1 MNGSAILQTETRT
14 GPTAQTRNRRVIEI
28 APISQKA
35 PIYRKYVKRREKTET
50 IKCPGT
56 NILIV
61 PDHRKINEVEKA
73 GIVSTEPTMIGV
85 LMINYSSK

>member
-14 GPTAQTRNRRVIEI
+14 GPTAQIPNHHAIEI
-28 APISQKA
+28 APISRKA
-35 PIYRKYVKRREKTET
+35 PIYRKYVKRREKIET
-50 IKCPGT
+50 TKCPGT

-61 PDHRKINEVEKA
+61 PDHQKINEVVKA

-85 LMINYSSK
+85 LMRNYSSK

>member
-1 MNGSAILQTETRT
+1 MDRVETAMNGSAILQTETRT

-28 APISQKA
+28 APISRKA

-56 NILIV
+56 NILVGVRI
-61 PDHRKINEVEKA
+61 PLYCLSFFSHDLLSNK
-73 GIVSTEPTMIGV
+73 TEPKI
-85 LMINYSSK
+85 